1 MGTMAHNPSDMFGRA
16 RGNGV
21 DEVSIRSLRT
31 LADFEVRRPHT
42 ARVLTLILADAEFE
56 LVPQGL
62 TGHPSVYASA
72 RKRGRSPRSILL
84 DSSVH
89 HPALK
94 KFPEGE
100 RRGRPDIVHVF
111 LLLCLDSILNQ
122 EGALS
127 TIVHTRNDDVLRIAP
142 HTRIPRNYT
151 RFVGLVE
158 ELFHK
163 GSVPDAEPLITLERG
178 VPLKEVLEGIDAPAW
193 AFVEDGERLAD
204 LGSAFTDVREGLVAV
219 LAGFPHGGF
228 RSPVR
233 DLCDRVVSI
242 HAEPLKAWTVASEIL
257 VTFRRANRD

>member
-1 MGTMAHNPSDMFGRA
+1 MVGETIRPSTT
-16 RGNGV
+16 
-21 DEVSIRSLRT
+21 ISL
-31 LADFEVRRPHT
+31 D
-42 ARVLTLILADAEFE
+42 VLTLILADTELE
-56 LVPQGL
+56 LVPPAI

-72 RKRGRSPRSILL
+72 KKRGRSPASILL
-84 DSSVH
+84 DSSMH

-94 KFPEGE
+94 RSPEGD

-122 EGALS
+122 EGGL
-127 TIVHTRNDDVLRIAP
+127 TTVVHTRNDDVLRTAP

-158 ELFHK
+158 ELFLK

-178 VPLKEVLEGIDAPAW
+178 VPLKEVLEAIDAPAW

-204 LGSAFTDVREGLVAV
+204 LGSAFTDVREGLLAV

-257 VTFRRANRD
+257 VTFRRAKRD